1 MPFPGDHAMNFKKLP
16 KEKRNA
22 LILVVIVTVA
32 VLSGLGFGLIKYQ
45 FGKLAELRA
54 KRDGAQQKLEKMR
67 NAVKNADHLEADLA
81 ESRKVLDALE
91 EDMAS
96 GDLNAWVINS
106 LRTFKA
112 GYKVDMPQFSPL
124 GPVTDVPLIPG
135 FPYKQATIT
144 VAGQAHFHDFGKF
157 LADFENQ
164 HPHIRVLNLTLDG
177 SPGAASDEME
187 KLNFKMEISTLVKP
201 SAS

>member
-1 MPFPGDHAMNFKKLP
+1 MNFKKLP

-32 VLSGLGFGLIKYQ
+32 VLNGLGFGLVKYQ
-45 FGKLAELRA
+45 FGKLAELRG
-54 KRDGAQQKLEKMR
+54 KRDAAQQKLEKMR
-67 NAVKNADHLEADLA
+67 NAVKNADRVEADLA
-81 ESRKVLDALE
+81 DSKKVLDGLE

-112 GYKVDMPQFSPL
+112 GYKVEMPQFSPL
-124 GPVTDVPLIPG
+124 GPVTDVQLIPG

-144 VAGQAHFHDFGKF
+144 VAGTAHFHDFGKF

-177 SPGAASDEME
+177 SPNAASDEME

-201 SAS
+201 NAS

>member
-1 MPFPGDHAMNFKKLP
+1 MNFKKLP
-16 KEKRNA
+16 KEKKNA
-22 LILVVIVTVA
+22 LILVVIGTIA
-32 VLSGLGFGLIKYQ
+32 IMSGLGFGLIKYQ
-45 FGKLAELRA
+45 FGKLNELRS
-54 KRDGAQQKLEKMR
+54 KRDIAQKKVEDMQ
-67 NAVKNADHLEADLA
+67 NAGKNADRIEADLV
-81 ESRKVLDALE
+81 ERRKTLDTLE

-96 GDLNAWVINS
+96 GDLNAWVINA

-112 GYKVDMPQFSPL
+112 GYKVDMPQFSPI
-124 GPVTDVPLIPG
+124 GPVTDVTLIPD

-144 VAGQAHFHDFGKF
+144 VAGTAHFFDFGKF

-177 SPGAASDEME
+177 TPNAGSEDME

-201 SAS
+201 NAS

>member
-1 MPFPGDHAMNFKKLP
+1 MNFKKLP
-16 KEKRNA
+16 KEKRSA

-32 VLSGLGFGLIKYQ
+32 VLNGLGFGLIKYQ
-45 FGKLAELRA
+45 FHKLGELRDKKELAEKKLQQM
-54 KRDGAQQKLEKMR
+54 RDT
-67 NAVKNADHLEADLA
+67 VKNAERIETDLVEA
-81 ESRKVLDALE
+81 KKTLDGLE

-96 GDLNAWVINS
+96 GDLNAWVINA

-112 GYKVDMPQFSPL
+112 GYKVEMPQFSPL
-124 GPVTDVPLIPG
+124 GPATDVPLIPA

-144 VAGQAHFHDFGKF
+144 VAGTAHFHDFGKF

-164 HPHIRVLNLTLDG
+164 HPHMRILNLTLDG
-177 SPGAASDEME
+177 TQNAASDEME

-201 SAS
+201 NAS

>member
-1 MPFPGDHAMNFKKLP
+1 MNFKKLP

-32 VLSGLGFGLIKYQ
+32 VLSGLGFGLIRYQ
-45 FGKLAELRA
+45 FGKLDEMRQ
-54 KRDGAQQKLEKMR
+54 KRDTADHKVEEMR
-67 NAVKNADHLEADLA
+67 NAVKNADHAETELA
-81 ESRKVLDALE
+81 ERRKILDGLE
-91 EDMAS
+91 DDMAS
-96 GDLNAWVINS
+96 GDLNAWVINE

-144 VAGQAHFHDFGKF
+144 VAGTAHFHDFGKF

-164 HPHIRVLNLTLDG
+164 HPHIRILNLTLDG
-177 SPGAASDEME
+177 TPFANSDEME

-201 SAS
+201 NAS

>member
-32 VLSGLGFGLIKYQ
+32 VLNGLGFGLIRYQ
-45 FGKLAELRA
+45 FGKLDEMRK
-54 KRDGAQQKLEKMR
+54 KRDTADRKVEEMR
-67 NAVKNADHLEADLA
+67 NAVKNADHAETELA
-81 ESRKVLDALE
+81 ERRKILDGLE
-91 EDMAS
+91 DDMAS
-96 GDLNAWVINS
+96 GDLNAWVINE

-144 VAGQAHFHDFGKF
+144 VAGTAHFHDFGKF

-164 HPHIRVLNLTLDG
+164 HPHIRILNLTLDG
-177 SPGAASDEME
+177 TPFANSDEME

-201 SAS
+201 NAS